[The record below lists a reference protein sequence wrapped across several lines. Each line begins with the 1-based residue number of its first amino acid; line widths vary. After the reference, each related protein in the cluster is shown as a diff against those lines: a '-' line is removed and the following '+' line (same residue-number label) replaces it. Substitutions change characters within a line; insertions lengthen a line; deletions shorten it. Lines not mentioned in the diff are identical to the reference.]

1 MTTLADIG
9 LATGVSSAVVSR
21 VVNRD
26 PNLRI
31 SASTRE
37 RVLRAIEEH
46 GYAPNVA
53 ARSLRSSRSGIVAAV
68 VNDVAN
74 PVYSEIIRGAQSAAG
89 KAKRALLLGD
99 LSCGPESAAHLADL
113 ISGNGV
119 DGLIIQAAGG
129 MNDNLLVRAAR
140 RNLPVVLLQS
150 RLELKAHLVMLPD
163 RAAAAIATTHVL
175 GLGHRKIGCVATHAG
190 LTFTEARRSGWE
202 TALNAADVPVKNC
215 PFVHAGSTIN
225 DGHKAAAELLD
236 QNPGLTALISFN
248 VLAAIGA
255 LDQARERGLAVPRD
269 ISIVALH
276 DIDLAAH
283 LNPPLTTVAMPLFEM
298 GRRAVEILCCA
309 ESDVSGRTVIQSPPP
324 KLICRSS
331 TGAPTRKAH

>member
-1 MTTLADIG
+1 MTTLADIA
-9 LATGVSSAVVSR
+9 LATGVSPAVVSR

-37 RVLRAIEEH
+37 RVLRAIKDR
-46 GYAPNVA
+46 GYSPNVA
-53 ARSLRSSRSGIVAAV
+53 ARSLRSSRSGIVAAI
-68 VNDVAN
+68 VNDLAN

-119 DGLIIQAAGG
+119 EGLIIQASGG
-129 MNDNLLVRAAR
+129 VNDSLLVRAAR

-163 RAAAAIATTHVL
+163 RAAAATATAHAL
-175 GLGHRKIGCVATHAG
+175 GLGHRQIGCVATHAG
-190 LTFTEARRSGWE
+190 LTFTEARRGGWE
-202 TALNAADVPVKNC
+202 SALEAADMPTTKC
-215 PFVHAGSTIN
+215 PIVHAGSTIA
-225 DGHKAAAELLD
+225 DGQKAAAELLD
-236 QNPGLTALISFN
+236 QSPGLTALICFN
-248 VLAAIGA
+248 VLAAVGA
-255 LDQARERGLAVPRD
+255 LKEARERGLSVPRD

-283 LNPPLTTVAMPLFEM
+283 LNPPLTTVAMPLYEM

-309 ESDVSGRTVIQSPPP
+309 QGVADGETVIRSPPP
-324 KLICRSS
+324 RLICRGS
-331 TGAPTRKAH
+331 TAAPIRKRQ

>member
-1 MTTLADIG
+1 MTTLADIA
-9 LATGVSSAVVSR
+9 LAAGVSPAVVSR

-37 RVLRAIEEH
+37 RVLRAVKDRS
-46 GYAPNVA
+46 YAPNVA
-53 ARSLRSSRSGIVAAV
+53 ARSLRSSRSGVVAAV
-68 VNDVAN
+68 MNDVAN
-74 PVYSEIIRGAQSAAG
+74 PVYPEIIRGAQSAAG

-99 LSCGPESAAHLADL
+99 LSCGPASASHLADL

-129 MNDNLLVRAAR
+129 VNDSLLVRAAR
-140 RNLPVVLLQS
+140 RGLPVVLLQT
-150 RLELKAHLVMLPD
+150 RLELRAHLVMLPD
-163 RAAAAIATTHVL
+163 RAAAEMATGHVL
-175 GLGHRKIGCVATHAG
+175 GLGHREIGCIATHAG
-190 LTFTEARRSGWE
+190 LTFTEARRDGWE
-202 TALNAADVPVKNC
+202 TALDAVDVPGKNC
-215 PFVHAGSTIN
+215 PIVHAGSTIR
-225 DGHKAAAELLD
+225 DGHKATAELLD
-236 QNPGLTALISFN
+236 QNPGLTALVCFN

-255 LDQARERGLAVPRD
+255 LDQTRERGLAVPQD

-276 DIDLAAH
+276 DIDLAAYLH
-283 LNPPLTTVAMPLFEM
+283 PPLTTVAMPLYEM

-309 ESDVSGRTVIQSPPP
+309 ESAVDGETVIQSPPP

-331 TGAPTRKAH
+331 TGAPARKRH